1 MKNLRTGYGKSIQVC
16 KIAIIYL
23 FCMLIF
29 HQIMAQSDQRV
40 ISMKQLINEE
50 FQFAAQQYKVLLQ
63 NTPLD
68 KMPRTYINGKVMTS
82 GIDWWTSGFV
92 PGSLW
97 YIYEQTGDTAIKSAA
112 EKRLIQEEKV
122 KRYTGNHDIGF
133 MIFCS
138 FGNAFRITGEA
149 KYKDIIDTAA
159 VYQSTRYRPAIHAIQ
174 SWNTSNKFQC
184 PVIIDNMMNLEQL
197 CWVTAHGGDKKYMQ
211 IAIQHAN
218 TTLLNHFRED
228 YSSYHVVDYDIN
240 NGSVLKKG
248 THQGLADSSAWA
260 RGQSWALY
268 GYTMMYRYTK
278 DKKYLAQANHI
289 AAFILQHTDLPEDK
303 IPYWDYNAPVNEN
316 TLRDASAASVMAS
329 ALLEL
334 GQYVKG
340 DLKKLYV
347 KTAEK
352 ILRTLSSEVYRSK
365 LGENGGFILKHSV
378 GSLPG
383 NSEVDLPLTYADYY
397 FLEAL
402 KRFKDWYL

>member
-1 MKNLRTGYGKSIQVC
+1 MNSSSNNAG

-29 HQIMAQSDQRV
+29 HQVMAQSDQRV
-40 ISMKQLINEE
+40 IGMKQLINEE

-112 EKRLIQEEKV
+112 EQRLIQEEKM

-218 TTLLNHFRED
+218 TTLVNHFRED

-278 DKKYLAQANHI
+278 DKKYLTQANHI
-289 AAFILQHTDLPEDK
+289 AAFILQHTDLAEDK
-303 IPYWDYNAPVNEN
+303 IPYWDYNAPVNEH

-340 DLKKLYV
+340 DLKKVYV
-347 KTAEK
+347 QTAEK

>member
-68 KMPRTYINGKVMTS
+68 KMPRTFMNGKVLTS

-138 FGNAFRITGEA
+138 FGNAFRITGDA

-174 SWNTSNKFQC
+174 SWNRSNKFQC

-197 CWVTAHGGDKKYMQ
+197 CWVSTHGGDKKYID

-218 TTLLNHFRED
+218 TTLLNHFRDD

>member
-1 MKNLRTGYGKSIQVC
+1 MNSSTNNAG

-23 FCMLIF
+23 FCILIF

-40 ISMKQLINEE
+40 IGMKQLINEE

-138 FGNAFRITGEA
+138 FGNAFRITGDA

-303 IPYWDYNAPVNEN
+303 IPYWDYNAPVNEH

-340 DLKKLYV
+340 DLKKVYV
-347 KTAEK
+347 QTAEK

-383 NSEVDLPLTYADYY
+383 NSEVDVPLTYADYY

>member
-1 MKNLRTGYGKSIQVC
+1 MNSSSNNAG

-29 HQIMAQSDQRV
+29 HQVMAQSDQRV
-40 ISMKQLINEE
+40 IGMKQLINEE

-112 EKRLIQEEKV
+112 EQRLIQEEKM

-138 FGNAFRITGEA
+138 FGNAFRITGDA

-218 TTLLNHFRED
+218 TTLVNHFRED

-278 DKKYLAQANHI
+278 DKKYLTQANHI
-289 AAFILQHTDLPEDK
+289 AAFILQHTDLAEDK
-303 IPYWDYNAPVNEN
+303 IPYWDYNAPVNEH

-340 DLKKLYV
+340 DLKKVYV
-347 KTAEK
+347 QTAEK

-383 NSEVDLPLTYADYY
+383 NSEVDVPLTYADYY
-397 FLEAL
+397 F
-402 KRFKDWYL
+402 F